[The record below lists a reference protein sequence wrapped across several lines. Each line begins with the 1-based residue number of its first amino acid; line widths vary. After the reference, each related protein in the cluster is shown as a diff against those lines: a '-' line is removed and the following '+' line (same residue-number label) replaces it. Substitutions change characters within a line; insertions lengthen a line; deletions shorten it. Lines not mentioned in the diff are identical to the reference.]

1 MSTRS
6 TVLFLAG
13 IFFMF
18 IPAGL
23 LTDIPR
29 LGVNGPLRLVA
40 NAVFSGAIAVLYV
53 AVLQVRPRWFM
64 IPVGVQLLITVMF
77 DRLFG
82 APGQPLT
89 GGALQAR
96 LAVDVNI
103 STVAIVISFVLLS
116 NLIRTEGTRYGRM
129 RAEMALA
136 RDIHRLLVPEIA
148 RQVEGFEFR
157 GVSLPSGDVGGDL
170 IDFVETPQGWTS
182 FVADVS
188 GHGVAAGL
196 LMGMVKSTA
205 RTLLRAGADLDRLQD
220 SLNSVLVDLKS
231 PAMFVTFAGVQFD
244 RAAGLRFTVAGHLPI
259 LRVRASSAVD
269 ELTVPQ
275 IPLAMFADRT
285 FTSAALACEPGDLL
299 IILTDGL
306 TEAADR
312 SDREFGLERVK
323 SLVAPLARAPLDAIE
338 RRILDE
344 VRAHGPQMD
353 DQTLLL
359 IRAVR

>member
-6 TVLFLAG
+6 NALFLAG
-13 IFFMF
+13 VFFMF

-23 LTDIPR
+23 LSDIPR
-29 LGVNGPLRLVA
+29 LGVNGPLRLLA
-40 NAVFSGAIAVLYV
+40 NAIFSGGVAVLYV
-53 AVLQVRPRWFM
+53 AVLSRRPHWFA
-64 IPVGVQLLITVMF
+64 IPIAVQLLITVEF

-82 APGQPLT
+82 APGPPLT
-89 GGALQAR
+89 GSALQAR
-96 LAVDVNI
+96 LAADVNV
-103 STVAIVISFVLLS
+103 STVAIIISFVLLS
-116 NLIRTEGTRYGRM
+116 NLIRSEGTRYGRV

-136 RDIHRLLVPEIA
+136 RDIHRLLVPAIA
-148 RQVEGFEFR
+148 RQVEGFELR

-220 SLNSVLVDLKS
+220 SLNSVLFDLKS
-231 PAMFVTFAGVQFD
+231 PAMFVTFAGVQVD

-259 LRVRASSAVD
+259 LRVRAAAVE

-275 IPLAMFADRT
+275 IPLAMFEERT
-285 FTSAALACEPGDLL
+285 FTSATLTCEPGDLL
-299 IILTDGL
+299 VILTDGL
-306 TEAADR
+306 TEVVDKR
-312 SDREFGLERVK
+312 DSEFGLERIK
-323 SLVAPLARAPLDAIE
+323 SLVAPIARAPLDAIE

-344 VRAHGPQMD
+344 ARAHGPQMD